1 MDLKELRKKELA
13 ALHTD
18 LAHKREELRDLR
30 FSVSNKQL
38 KNLRV
43 IRIIKKDI
51 AHILTV
57 IKEIT
62 KK

>member
-1 MDLKELRKKELA
+1 MDLKELRKKEMSVLQ
-13 ALHTD
+13 TE
-18 LAHKREELRDLR
+18 LAHQREELREMR

-43 IRIIKKDI
+43 IRVVKKDI
-51 AHILTV
+51 ARILTV
-57 IKEIT
+57 IKELI